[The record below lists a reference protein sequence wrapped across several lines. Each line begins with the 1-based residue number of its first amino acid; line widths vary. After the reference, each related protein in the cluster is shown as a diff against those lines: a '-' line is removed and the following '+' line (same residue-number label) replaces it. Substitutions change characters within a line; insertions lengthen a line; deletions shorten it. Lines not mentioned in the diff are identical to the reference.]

1 MSNLKLEATFLLK
14 LDHQII
20 LGRQKTLRNMLN
32 ALAAITDGQTP
43 EQIQQQT
50 GLCLSECQDIKECGT
65 LLGEL
70 TEI

>member
-1 MSNLKLEATFLLK
+1 MGNLKLEETFLLK
-14 LDHQII
+14 LDHRII
-20 LGRQKTLRNMLN
+20 VGKQKTLKDVLN

-50 GLCLSECQDIKECGT
+50 GLCLSECQDIKEIGF

-70 TEI
+70 GI